1 MEINITKQ
9 EGLIIVNL
17 AGDLLGEQH
26 GTQILG
32 SLSGELDGEF
42 SKLVVVA
49 SDLRYVNSTGIGVLI
64 TLMTRVKNLGKELV
78 LVSPSD
84 QIRKL
89 FALTKLDAVFNIK
102 NSIDE
107 V

>member
-1 MEINITKQ
+1 MEINITKND
-9 EGLIIVNL
+9 GNVIVNL

-26 GTQILG
+26 GTEIL
-32 SLSGELDGEF
+32 SAVAEELEADFG
-42 SKLVVVA
+42 KLVVVA
-49 SDLRYVNSTGIGVLI
+49 SELRYVNSTGIGVLI
-64 TLMTRVKNLGKELV
+64 TLMTRVKNKGKELV

-102 NSIDE
+102 NSIEE